1 MNTAQYIVREM
12 KVLIIKLQ
20 GGTARKLE
28 CRMWYFMFTG
38 SRKSKFRTGILD
50 FNAIDIFT
58 SNGRGG
64 F

>member
-1 MNTAQYIVREM
+1 MNTAPHIVREM

-28 CRMWYFMFTG
+28 CRMWYFMFTE
-38 SRKSKFRTGILD
+38 SRKSKFRTGILH
-50 FNAIDIFT
+50 FNTIDIFT